1 MRQVHLLRMSC
12 QGIALVLSLASMLSY
27 AQTATDPEAIERAK
41 RLAESPYRWIILADQ
56 IKSKRTGNSAETPA
70 NKGPAS
76 PTAPAARVPSA
87 PSARASTRSAPPPQS
102 SVNTTSPAIQVAP
115 QVSTGSA
122 PVVANLNTATNT
134 LTSTTVPETK
144 ANVDSSVNSSEKVV
158 FELFDTSEAKVLAD
172 GSIAD
177 SQGGFFLPTVFT
189 YSETKP
195 NPVKANFSYED
206 SNRLIRFSYD
216 VPASVGYFGG
226 AGVVAYAAADG
237 KDLSGLIK
245 NDRATGVVVL
255 RLGAMVETRLK
266 ISIIGPKER
275 NDSSY
280 PFFILPLKPGL
291 HTYGLELAD
300 FKQPPWVKDAP
311 TIEEALRNVVGVSVE
326 YARGNA
332 NGLVDKSEIRVGDIR
347 FSSLNQ

>member
-1 MRQVHLLRMSC
+1 MRHLSLLQWSC
-12 QGIALVLSLASMLSY
+12 KGVALVLSLASTMSS
-27 AQTATDPEAIERAK
+27 AQTTTDSEAIERAK
-41 RLAESPYRWIILADQ
+41 RLAESPYRWIILADK
-56 IKSKRTGNSAETPA
+56 IKSKRAANSSEIPA
-70 NKGPAS
+70 NTGSS
-76 PTAPAARVPSA
+76 PPAAPTQRA
-87 PSARASTRSAPPPQS
+87 PSARASNRAPESAQSSANRASQPVQAAAQAQTSSAPAS
-102 SVNTTSPAIQVAP
+102 
-115 QVSTGSA
+115 
-122 PVVANLNTATNT
+122 ANLNNAKTTPA
-134 LTSTTVPETK
+134 STTP
-144 ANVDSSVNSSEKVV
+144 ANARAIAESSTSSTEKVI
-158 FELFDTSEAKVLAD
+158 FELFDTSEAKVLSD
-172 GSIAD
+172 GSVSD
-177 SQGGFFLPTVFT
+177 SQGGFFLPTAFT
-189 YSETKP
+189 YSEKKP
-195 NPVKANFSYED
+195 NPVTAKFYYED
-206 SNRLIRFSYD
+206 TNRLIRFSYD

-237 KDLSGLIK
+237 KDLSVLIK
-245 NDRATGVVVL
+245 NERASGVLVL

-275 NDSSY
+275 SDASY

-311 TIEEALRNVVGVSVE
+311 TIEDALQKVVGVSVE

>member
-1 MRQVHLLRMSC
+1 MRHLTLLQLSC
-12 QGIALVLSLASMLSY
+12 QGLALVLSLASMVCY
-27 AQTATDPEAIERAK
+27 AQTSSDPEAIERAK

-56 IKSKRTGNSAETPA
+56 IKSKRTANSSETPA
-70 NKGPAS
+70 STASNPAA
-76 PTAPAARVPSA
+76 APAQRA
-87 PSARASTRSAPPPQS
+87 PSTRASTRTPEPVQS
-102 SVNTTSPAIQVAP
+102 SANRTSQPVPATP
-115 QVSTGSA
+115 QASIGSA
-122 PVVANLNTATNT
+122 PANANVGST
-134 LTSTTVPETK
+134 TSTLASTTTANAK
-144 ANVDSSVNSSEKVV
+144 AIAESSTNSAEKVI
-158 FELFDTSEAKVLAD
+158 FELFDTSEAKVLSD
-172 GSIAD
+172 GSISD
-177 SQGGFFLPTVFT
+177 SQGGFFLPMVFT

-195 NPVKANFSYED
+195 NPVTAKFSYED
-206 SNRLIRFSYD
+206 ANRLIRFSYD

-226 AGVVAYAAADG
+226 AGVIAYAAADG
-237 KDLSGLIK
+237 KDLSALIK
-245 NDRATGVVVL
+245 NDRATGVLVL
-255 RLGAMVETRLK
+255 RLGAVVETRLK

-275 NDSSY
+275 NDASY

-311 TIEEALRNVVGVSVE
+311 TIEEALQKVVGVSVE

>member
-1 MRQVHLLRMSC
+1 MRHLTLLQLSC
-12 QGIALVLSLASMLSY
+12 QGIALVLSLASTMSY
-27 AQTATDPEAIERAK
+27 AQTATESEAIERAK

-56 IKSKRTGNSAETPA
+56 IKSKRAANSSEP
-70 NKGPAS
+70 PAS
-76 PTAPAARVPSA
+76 TASNPAAAPAQRA
-87 PSARASTRSAPPPQS
+87 PSTRASTRTPEPVQS
-102 SVNTTSPAIQVAP
+102 SANRTSQPVQAAP
-115 QVSTGSA
+115 QASTGSA
-122 PVVANLNTATNT
+122 PANANVSST
-134 LTSTTVPETK
+134 TSTLASTTTTNARAIAE
-144 ANVDSSVNSSEKVV
+144 SSTNSAEKVI
-158 FELFDTSEAKVLAD
+158 FELFDTAEAKVLSD
-172 GSIAD
+172 GSISD
-177 SQGGFFLPTVFT
+177 SQGGFFLPMVFT

-195 NPVKANFSYED
+195 NPVKAKFSYED
-206 SNRLIRFSYD
+206 TNRLIRFSYD

-237 KDLSGLIK
+237 KDLSALIK
-245 NDRATGVVVL
+245 NDRATGVLVL
-255 RLGAMVETRLK
+255 RLGALVETRLK
-266 ISIIGPKER
+266 ISVIGPKER
-275 NDSSY
+275 NDASY

-311 TIEEALRNVVGVSVE
+311 TIEEALQKVVGVSVE